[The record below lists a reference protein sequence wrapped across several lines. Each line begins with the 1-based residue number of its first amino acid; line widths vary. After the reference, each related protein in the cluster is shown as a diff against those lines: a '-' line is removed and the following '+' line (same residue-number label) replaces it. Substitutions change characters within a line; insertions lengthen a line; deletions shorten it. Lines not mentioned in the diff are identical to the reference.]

1 MFTLAWDGTATDR
14 IHVTSFGSHRVY
26 AFAEHGHRGFCE
38 LICVRHGVLDHRING
53 VLHRQGP
60 GGLALVRPRDRHG
73 LAGERMA
80 YVNISFDEAFL
91 RALRTFPHLRDDC
104 LAAADGEPAPIGV
117 LPAVQRAPFLAA
129 CDRLAAARGGG
140 DEGARFFELLMQALR
155 ACHRPPAQEASSAVT
170 AAGPTWLSRLEPLLG
185 GDDDPGTLATL
196 IRRAGVSHA
205 HLARTLRKRF
215 DLTPSGFL
223 NRCRAQRAARLLA
236 ATDLPITT
244 IALDLGYS
252 DPGYFARIFT
262 RHFGIGPRAWRRQE
276 QRFIH

>member
-1 MFTLAWDGTATDR
+1 MTTLAWDGSATDR
-14 IHVTSFGSHRVY
+14 IHVTCFGSHRAY
-26 AFAEHGHRGFCE
+26 SFAEHGHRGFCE

-60 GGLALVRPRDRHG
+60 GHLALIRPGDRHG

-91 RALRTFPHLRDDC
+91 RALSTFPHLRGDC
-104 LAAADGEPAPIGV
+104 LAAADGDRAPIGV
-117 LPAVQRAPFLAA
+117 LPAVQRAPFHAA

-140 DEGARFFELLMQALR
+140 DEGALFLELLMQALR
-155 ACHRPPAQEASSAVT
+155 VCHRPPAQSASAT
-170 AAGPTWLSRLEPLLG
+170 ASGPSWLARLVPLLE
-185 GDDDPGTLATL
+185 GDDDPGTLTTL

-223 NRCRAQRAARLLA
+223 NRCRVQRAARLLA

-244 IALDLGYS
+244 IALDLGYN
-252 DPGYFARIFT
+252 DPGYFARVFT
-262 RHFGIGPRAWRRQE
+262 RHVGSGPRAWRRQE